1 MKLFLVRH
9 AQAKPAAGVQKAG
22 DSGVLRPLTE
32 LGERQGE
39 ALAEFL
45 AGEGV
50 ERLVCGTAI
59 RCQQTLEALTIET
72 GIPIDID
79 ERLDGDESVQR
90 LLELMPAYGEGPVV
104 FCTHQKPIQS
114 LLRVFELGRDDT
126 DGGAAPC
133 RKGSLWVLE
142 GPGYT
147 PITARYLEPTARHK
161 RDRLH
166 FPSDTRES
174 IRAATLDLGSTSFN
188 LLIADVASGGDLRPV
203 IREKVMLRLGA
214 VIAEHSKIPKDV
226 CDNALEVA
234 RELREVAEREKV
246 QRLYAVGTAALRDAD
261 NGAKVAERL
270 GRALGT
276 PVRILSGEEE
286 ARLIFRAF
294 WQRLPLRGER
304 VLGIDLG
311 GGSLEIVAGGDDGIE
326 HEATLRLGVARL
338 HREFVTT
345 DPMRRDEAK
354 ALRKRVRSAL
364 APEAEAWNRFEPTR
378 IVATGGT
385 IRALARLVDEERA
398 GRGSAARARRDAGT
412 LSRKR
417 IAQLCDDLLP
427 TTHEERL
434 LLRGIQ
440 RRRADLLPAGAII
453 LHEVMKAFDL
463 GSLTVCDWGLREG
476 VLLQAEAKP

>member
-9 AQAKPAAGVQKAG
+9 AQAQSAPAGSKSAGAG
-22 DSGVLRPLTE
+22 ALRPLTE
-32 LGERQGE
+32 AGERHSE

-45 AGEGV
+45 ADEGI
-50 ERLVCGTAI
+50 ERLVCGTAL
-59 RCQQTLEALTIET
+59 RCQQTLEALTLET
-72 GIPIDID
+72 AIPVEID
-79 ERLDGDESVQR
+79 ERLDADESVQR
-90 LLELMPAYGEGPVV
+90 MLELMPSYGEGAVV
-104 FCTHQKPIQS
+104 FCTHQKPIQA
-114 LLRVFELGRDDT
+114 LLRVFELGSDDAT
-126 DGGAAPC
+126 AVPC
-133 RKGSLWVLE
+133 RKGSIWVLE

-147 PITARYLEPTARHK
+147 PTTARYLEPTGRRK
-161 RDRLH
+161 RDRLR
-166 FPSDTRES
+166 FPSEKRES

-188 LLIADVASGGDLRPV
+188 LLIADIAHGSDLRPV

-214 VIAEHSKIPKDV
+214 VIAEHSRIPEDV
-226 CDNALEVA
+226 CESALDVA

-246 QRLYAVGTAALRDAD
+246 QRFYPVGTAALRDAD
-261 NGAKVAERL
+261 NGAEVAERI
-270 GRALGT
+270 GRTLGT

-286 ARLIFRAF
+286 ARIIFRAF

-311 GGSLEIVAGGDDGIE
+311 GGSLEIVAGGDHGIE
-326 HEATLRLGVARL
+326 YEATLRLGVARL
-338 HREFVTT
+338 HQELVTT

-354 ALRKRVRSAL
+354 SLRKYVRDAL
-364 APEAEAWNRFEPTR
+364 APEAKALKRFEATR

-385 IRALARLVDEERA
+385 IRSLARLADEERA
-398 GRGSAARARRDAGT
+398 GRGETARVSGK

-417 IAQLCDDLLP
+417 IANLCDELLP

-453 LHEVMKAFDL
+453 LQEIVKAFDI
-463 GSLTVCDWGLREG
+463 GSMTICDWGLREG
-476 VLLQAEAKP
+476 VLLEAHSGESP